1 MGAADGLRRR
11 GLRSHLVAMS
21 ARLRMTLRGSPDA
34 RELEFLADVQEHQ
47 GSGEL
52 LDLPNSCI

>member
-1 MGAADGLRRR
+1 
-11 GLRSHLVAMS
+11 
-21 ARLRMTLRGSPDA
+21 MTLRGSPDA